1 MNSQHL
7 DTDLVPGLVPTNPT
21 ISLRCVVIFTCA
33 PLKSSAEHLSH
44 QVFHVGLI
52 ISYVATFLHGNLMNS
67 EHSVN
72 IPLIPDPKNN
82 HVFPEVM
89 ARFLLLALVFLGAQ
103 VGRNMKSKLKGT
115 FKIF

>member
-1 MNSQHL
+1 MNAQHL
-7 DTDLVPGLVPTNPT
+7 DTDLVPGLIPTNLT

-52 ISYVATFLHGNLMNS
+52 TSYVATFLHGNLMNS

-72 IPLIPDPKNN
+72 IPLIPDPKK
-82 HVFPEVM
+82 
-89 ARFLLLALVFLGAQ
+89 
-103 VGRNMKSKLKGT
+103 KSCVPSGDGT
-115 FKIF
+115 FSVVGPGFSGRTGGKKHEIKTQGDF